1 MPAASCSVSVDSS
14 VAMTTVSS
22 VEADN
27 ISDPEQPP
35 KEHPREFPSPPATTL
50 DLDDAVFV
58 IDPIAGVL
66 QGIVT
71 HLGEEDDDE
80 NVGIQLTGPSLGQGS
95 CRKKSHPSA
104 SSNSRQ
110 QPRQNWSVHIAHR
123 NFVSRPIERVY
134 KRLVTLN
141 GSSSKLY
148 TDEFINAFIEQR
160 QSTVKPDRIQVA
172 TTSKKKKWSFF
183 SKRQPALCQQDLDY
197 LEHLLSANHSIAF
210 CLWDAHASTISL
222 ASPAFVQLT
231 GYSYQRI
238 LGRSLDVLAGPQTN
252 VAHSTAWK
260 EALGQTGNC
269 HICVLHYRPT
279 EESFFH
285 RMFLTPLCLEN
296 DNRIRYYLSLHAK
309 VTASDAA
316 RINHEGG
323 WPMPAIFNL
332 KGSFHHHTTLDVSES
347 VGALSGVV
355 ETQVPAS
362 HSATVE
368 TVNSEDSATEP
379 EKSSKESNSNIDLPR
394 DNGEYDVSKWL
405 PEFSAHEAKLKSP
418 KKVKKYHKKKKVN
431 HTLSVEAQDAVS
443 ETPSL
448 QSETDVGENALPETL
463 TNNDSQPGKV
473 SKEHATQ
480 SETHLRHS
488 RKMSASKNES
498 TTKNRRSKSSK
509 RNSRKPHENTDG
521 GGNRM
526 RKTSST
532 PRRGRSGAP
541 EPGRESP
548 RRSVTPSTPRRGRS
562 SAPEPG
568 GQSPGRSVVSRREG
582 SKTRQPGV
590 ESPRGSTTPLRENI
604 SPRRSSTSYQD
615 KLLSPAS
622 QNEDESDSSST
633 PDCGQTKT
641 IDLLRDD
648 SIGDLHDLLFSQ
660 PSSLSTTHH
669 TMTSYTTEQTPV
681 MDNPALDYEPIT
693 VTPRTPSKAAQTL
706 TLQQGN
712 SDFANLCSPNLQQKE
727 FTADESKNGLP
738 RRSSAP
744 LLRGG
749 TIVDPESASSRR
761 SSAPPIEFAAIAE
774 SESSSPR
781 RKASERRKPT
791 ESPRRRSSTE
801 PGHVSPR
808 RRRSA
813 ESGRASSRR
822 RTSTETKRS
831 NAESGRKSPQRDSCG
846 SPRRKSGES
855 SCRSSGKTTR
865 RASGES
871 ERTPSR
877 RTHSKAQE
885 EDLNAS
891 NLSLEEGASP
901 RSKAKPEG
909 APDRLDAEKQS
920 PQRSPPLR
928 QGMKKHLPVQTQT
941 DDSSSS
947 SSDDSEAGGQ
957 INLLRDN
964 SIGDLH
970 DLLFSQS
977 ASLSATHHTMTLYTE
992 EQSLVLDE
1000 NEAMV
1005 MSPKPPPSPRSL
1017 LDTVRTVNSISE
1029 VHDLLYSQRNMSV
1042 HTVTNLSE
1050 ADPSV
1055 VTEYESEPLSPIN
1068 TQHTATSISD
1078 VHSVLFNQSTDLST
1092 ATEHSIPASTMSN
1105 E

>member
-104 SSNSRQ
+104 FSYSRQ

-296 DNRIRYYLSLHAK
+296 DNQI
-309 VTASDAA
+309 
-316 RINHEGG
+316 
-323 WPMPAIFNL
+323 
-332 KGSFHHHTTLDVSES
+332 
-347 VGALSGVV
+347 
-355 ETQVPAS
+355 
-362 HSATVE
+362 
-368 TVNSEDSATEP
+368 
-379 EKSSKESNSNIDLPR
+379 R

-463 TNNDSQPGKV
+463 TNTDSQPGKV

-669 TMTSYTTEQTPV
+669 TMTSYTTEQTHV

-813 ESGRASSRR
+813 ESGRASSLR

-891 NLSLEEGASP
+891 KLSLEEGASP